1 MREIDNKILIDWVH
15 LPYDTKVEP
24 LWECLHDA
32 DLKSIKSDLLNR
44 TLILNL
50 HVPYINDFHKFSDEM
65 LFQFLFECVTSVRAV
80 HFSIWPGKFTL
91 PSNISRDQESKL
103 IDEYQSKWRE
113 ESMDWNDFEKEI
125 NSSQNK
131 LWIKDAN
138 LGFND
143 KQLSFKSYGHVEHKL
158 YEFYIR
164 AESLKI
170 FYKKEQVISFDDFL
184 QLGREYWDDFN
195 KESKLTKK

>member
-1 MREIDNKILIDWVH
+1 MKEIDNNILTDWIH
-15 LPYDTKVEP
+15 LPIDTKVEP

-32 DLKSIKSDLLNR
+32 DLKLIKSDLLKR

-50 HVPYINDFHKFSDEM
+50 HIPYINDFHKFKNEM
-65 LFQFLFECVTSVRAV
+65 LFQFLFECVTSVRV
-80 HFSIWPGKFTL
+80 VQFSIWPGKFTL
-91 PSNISRDQESKL
+91 PPNISREQESML

-113 ESMDWNDFEKEI
+113 ESMDWNEFEKEM

-138 LGFND
+138 LALND
-143 KQLSFKSYGHVEHKL
+143 TQLSFKSYGHVEHKL

-164 AESLKI
+164 AERLKI
-170 FYKKEQVISFDDFL
+170 LFKNEQLISLNDFKK
-184 QLGREYWDDFN
+184 LGREYWDDFN
-195 KESKLTKK
+195 KESKLLN